1 MRLLIGSRL
10 LRRRRLR
17 RMLLAHLLRAR
28 GEAQEAG
35 DEDESE
41 DELAEGGD
49 GDHRLMRLLIGS
61 RLLRRR
67 RARRMLLAHLLR
79 ERSGAEEEEDEG
91 EAEDELGEGGDS
103 ERRLMRLLIGSRI
116 LHRRRVR
123 RTLLA
128 HLLRESGEAEG
139 DEDEGEDEFGE
150 GGDKEHHLLRLLG
163 GQGIRQRSRARRL
176 LMAHLLREREEA

>member
-1 MRLLIGSRL
+1 
-10 LRRRRLR
+10 
-17 RMLLAHLLRAR
+17 
-28 GEAQEAG
+28 
-35 DEDESE
+35 
-41 DELAEGGD
+41 
-49 GDHRLMRLLIGS
+49 MRLLIGS

-79 ERSGAEEEEDEG
+79 ERSGAEEEEDEDEG
-91 EAEDELGEGGDS
+91 EPEDEDELGEGGDS

-116 LHRRRVR
+116 LRRRRVR